1 MFLKPVYDP
10 CRSIPQWKL
19 LWLTIDQCDMGRRL
33 VVACVLGAT
42 IGWERRAPDRPA
54 GIRTMSLVSLGSCLF
69 TLCSTFGF
77 LSGPMEWD
85 AARVAA
91 AIPSGV
97 GFLGSALIFKH
108 TTQEN
113 NAWHEVHGLSTA
125 ASVWLAAAVGIAC
138 AGAMYF
144 VASFTTSIILVLLRF
159 GPRPKTLDDDDDD
172 EENED
177 EDSDVVESGD
187 TQFVNPAMKQP
198 SSYSFFTT
206 DPELQPIMSS
216 LKRSSLG
223 RGELQKG
230 LSKRSL
236 RPSLM

>member
-1 MFLKPVYDP
+1 MA
-10 CRSIPQWKL
+10 
-19 LWLTIDQCDMGRRL
+19 
-33 VVACVLGAT
+33 ACVLGSI

-69 TLCSTFGF
+69 TLCSTYAF

-97 GFLGSALIFKH
+97 GFIGSALIFKH
-108 TTQEN
+108 TTTEN

-138 AGAMYF
+138 AGSMYF

-159 GPRPKTLDDDDDD
+159 GPRTKCMDGDDDD
-172 EENED
+172 EEKED

-187 TQFVNPAMKQP
+187 SQFVHPAIKEA
-198 SSYSFFTT
+198 SSYSFFTA

-216 LKRSSLG
+216 SKRGNVG

>member
-1 MFLKPVYDP
+1 V
-10 CRSIPQWKL
+10 
-19 LWLTIDQCDMGRRL
+19 T
-33 VVACVLGAT
+33 ACVFGSV

-69 TLCSTFGF
+69 TLCSTFAF
-77 LSGPMEWD
+77 ASGPMEWD

-108 TTQEN
+108 TTNEN

-144 VASFTTSIILVLLRF
+144 VASFTTCIILVLLRF
-159 GPRPKTLDDDDDD
+159 GPRTHVLDSDDDDDDDDD
-172 EENED
+172 ENED
-177 EDSDVVESGD
+177 NFSDVVESGG
-187 TQFVNPAMKQP
+187 TQFVSPAMKQA
-198 SSYSFFTT
+198 SSYNIFTT
-206 DPELQPIMSS
+206 DPELQPILSS
-216 LKRSSLG
+216 LKRGSVG

>member
-1 MFLKPVYDP
+1 M
-10 CRSIPQWKL
+10 
-19 LWLTIDQCDMGRRL
+19 
-33 VVACVLGAT
+33 ACVLGSI

-69 TLCSTFGF
+69 ALCSTFAF
-77 LSGPMEWD
+77 ASGPMEWD

-97 GFLGSALIFKH
+97 GFIGSALIFKH
-108 TTQEN
+108 TTNEN

-125 ASVWLAAAVGIAC
+125 TSVWLAAAVGIAC

-144 VASFTTSIILVLLRF
+144 VASFTTSMILVLLRF
-159 GPRPKTLDDDDDD
+159 GPHPQVLDGDDDDD
-172 EENED
+172 EIED
-177 EDSDVVESGD
+177 EESDVVESGG
-187 TQFVNPAMKQP
+187 TQFANPGMKQA
-198 SSYSFFTT
+198 SSYSFLTT
-206 DPELQPIMSS
+206 DPELQPILSS
-216 LKRSSLG
+216 FKRRSVG
-223 RGELQKG
+223 RGELQKV